1 MVERLIFHVDVNSAF
16 LSWEATKRVKN
27 GEPDLRLVPSC
38 VGGDPKKRTGIV
50 VAKSI
55 PAKKYG
61 IVTGEPMVQALRKCP
76 NLVCVPADFALYLEC
91 SRAFKEICQE
101 YTPTMESYSIDEVF
115 LDMTGMGMLYPDPIV
130 LANTLKNRIRDE
142 LGFTVNIGIGE
153 NKVLAK
159 MASDFEKPDKVH
171 TLYRSEI
178 PQKMWRLSVGELF
191 TCGKSSVE
199 KLTRAG
205 IRTIGDL
212 AHADQKELQY
222 LLGEKQGMH
231 LYRYA
236 NGIDDEPVHAVQD
249 EAKGYSAETTLEED
263 LVDIASIERIL
274 MAQADIV
281 SARMR
286 LEDAKCRCVAVSY
299 KTAQFQTKSHQRK
312 LKQSTDVTDEIYQIA
327 RQLMRECWHME
338 PVRLVGIALTD
349 IDRGGFEQM
358 SFLVDEKKE
367 RFKKLDSALDSIR
380 GKYGND
386 SVQRAST
393 IDQEKRISRKFRAQ
407 MEITRREE
415 RQE

>member
-1 MVERLIFHVDVNSAF
+1 M
-16 LSWEATKRVKN
+16 
-27 GEPDLRLVPSC
+27 
-38 VGGDPKKRTGIV
+38 
-50 VAKSI
+50 
-55 PAKKYG
+55 
-61 IVTGEPMVQALRKCP
+61 
-76 NLVCVPADFALYLEC
+76 
-91 SRAFKEICQE
+91 
-101 YTPTMESYSIDEVF
+101 
-115 LDMTGMGMLYPDPIV
+115 
-130 LANTLKNRIRDE
+130 
-142 LGFTVNIGIGE
+142 
-153 NKVLAK
+153 
-159 MASDFEKPDKVH
+159 
-171 TLYRSEI
+171 
-178 PQKMWRLSVGELF
+178 
-191 TCGKSSVE
+191 
-199 KLTRAG
+199 
-205 IRTIGDL
+205 
-212 AHADQKELQY
+212 
-222 LLGEKQGMH
+222 
-231 LYRYA
+231 
-236 NGIDDEPVHAVQD
+236 
-249 EAKGYSAETTLEED
+249 
-263 LVDIASIERIL
+263 
-274 MAQADIV
+274 

-393 IDQEKRISRKFRAQ
+393 NEKEKRISRKLRAQ